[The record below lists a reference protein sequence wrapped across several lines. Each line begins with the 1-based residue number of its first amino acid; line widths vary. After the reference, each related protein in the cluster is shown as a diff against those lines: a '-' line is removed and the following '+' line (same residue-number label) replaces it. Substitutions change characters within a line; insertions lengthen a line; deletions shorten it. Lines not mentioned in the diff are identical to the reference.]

1 MPGRRKFDRDFK
13 LETIRLITEQG
24 RSVSDVADE
33 IGVHVNT
40 VYKWLHQYAQDPEQA
55 FPGNGNLKPE
65 QDELRKAKR
74 RIADLEEEVQ
84 ILKKAMAFFVKHPR

>member
-13 LETIRLITEQG
+13 LETVRLITEQG
-24 RSVSDVADE
+24 RGVPDVAYE
-33 IGVHVNT
+33 IGVHENT
-40 VYKWLHQYAQDPEQA
+40 IYKWLHQYAQDPEQA
-55 FPGNGNLKPE
+55 FPGSGNLKPE